1 MKAVSRA
8 ADQLYNFYEYARELE
23 ALFPTLLTSLCISHP
38 DIPLSNRSATVQLL
52 ARVFHFAFHFDEL
65 KMVTPA
71 IQNDFSY
78 YRRVLSRLRN
88 ASSSSTKSKA
98 KKSLVTEEVANQMS
112 FHFAYPTPVM
122 KVLISAAVQM
132 TEASQLVPTLAEIAN
147 VAGQRAAQIPGE
159 DNKLLLCLMTGCI
172 ILIDHVSPAG
182 AFHNK
187 SPIRLKQCITVL
199 HNSPGTDSLCNSLRF
214 STLHLA
220 DDTTQSAVTKALTPR
235 TG

>member
-1 MKAVSRA
+1 MKAVERA
-8 ADQLYNFYEYARELE
+8 AEQLYHFYEYSRELE
-23 ALFPTLLTSLCISHP
+23 AAFPTLLMALCAP
-38 DIPLSNRSATVQLL
+38 ENDRPLKDRSATVQLL

-88 ASSSSTKSKA
+88 SAASGGKSKGSK
-98 KKSLVTEEVANQMS
+98 KKSPVTEEVANQMS

-132 TEASQLVPTLAEIAN
+132 TNASQIVPTLAEIAN
-147 VAGQRAAQIPGE
+147 VSGQSAAAAAGD

-172 ILIDHVSPAG
+172 IVIDHISPAG

-187 SPIRLKQCITVL
+187 SPIRLKQCISVL
-199 HNSPGTDSLCNSLRF
+199 QNSPGTDSLCNSLRF
-214 STLHLA
+214 STLHLS
-220 DDTTQSAVTKALTPR
+220 DDSTQSAVTKALAPH
-235 TG
+235 

>member
-1 MKAVSRA
+1 MKAVERA
-8 ADQLYNFYEYARELE
+8 AEQLYQFYEYSRELE
-23 ALFPTLLTSLCISHP
+23 QAYPVLLTSLCLTNA
-38 DIPLSNRSATVQLL
+38 DIPLSQRSATVQLL

-88 ASSSSTKSKA
+88 SAASGGKSKGSK
-98 KKSLVTEEVANQMS
+98 KKSPVTEEIANQMS

-132 TEASQLVPTLAEIAN
+132 TEASQLVPVLAEIAN
-147 VAGQRAAQIPGE
+147 VAGQSAAAAAGE

-172 ILIDHVSPAG
+172 IAIDHVSPAG

-187 SPIRLKQCITVL
+187 SPIRLKQCLQVL
-199 HNSPGTDSLCNSLRF
+199 QNSPSTDSLCNSLRF
-214 STLHLA
+214 STLHLN
-220 DDTTQSAVTKALTPR
+220 DDNTQSIVTRALA
-235 TG
+235 